1 MRNCPLERWWTW
13 LSCTIHC
20 SAPTH
25 SVAELQETQG
35 DQSSTGEG
43 PSSVR
48 SGEEG
53 GSAEGRGPSSAEGE
67 CHIVVVLMLH
77 APTLIQFGVYKLLM

>member
-1 MRNCPLERWWTW
+1 MG
-13 LSCTIHC
+13 LSRTIHY
-20 SAPTH
+20 SATTH
-25 SVAELQETQG
+25 SVAEVQETQG

-67 CHIVVVLMLH
+67 CHIIVVTCGYEDVACANLD
-77 APTLIQFGVYKLLM
+77 AG